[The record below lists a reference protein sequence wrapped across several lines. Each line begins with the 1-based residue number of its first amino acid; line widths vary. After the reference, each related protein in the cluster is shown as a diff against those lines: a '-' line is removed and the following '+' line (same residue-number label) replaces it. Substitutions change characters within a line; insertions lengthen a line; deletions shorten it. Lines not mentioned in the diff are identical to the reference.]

1 MIRISSRTFLAHL
14 ESTGLARV
22 LDIAYHAAIADPAAA
37 ATSSRIARPL
47 GLETSNRT
55 RSVRTTAHATMILSV
70 VGYFL
75 MMTTH
80 TAIDGLPT
88 TRRVFVIWLGGPMSA
103 TRAASLDAIRR
114 HVGVPVEL
122 ISEQSL
128 DRWVTA
134 AAPLHP
140 AFSHLSAIHQADYL
154 RCYLMHHHGGG
165 YLDLKPLEADW
176 RPAFD
181 QLDANPDLLTVG
193 YPEVGRRG
201 VGTFGV
207 ELLGSP
213 RPLHSAWWRYRWLQ
227 LNYRR
232 LIGVCAFVCRPQST
246 FTTAW
251 FATVT
256 QRLDS
261 FQAALA
267 AHPARHLRD
276 HAGFPIDGQPSGYPV
291 TWTALLAD
299 IFHPLALRH
308 RHHIL
313 NTLPPPSFHG
323 YQ

>member
-1 MIRISSRTFLAHL
+1 
-14 ESTGLARV
+14 
-22 LDIAYHAAIADPAAA
+22 
-37 ATSSRIARPL
+37 
-47 GLETSNRT
+47 
-55 RSVRTTAHATMILSV
+55 
-70 VGYFL
+70 
-75 MMTTH
+75 
-80 TAIDGLPT
+80 
-88 TRRVFVIWLGGPMSA
+88 MSA

-128 DRWVTA
+128 GDWLVDD
-134 AAPLHP
+134 APLPP
-140 AFSHLSAIHQADYL
+140 AFGRLSAIHKADYM

-181 QLDANPDLLTVG
+181 QLDARPELMTVG
-193 YPEVGRRG
+193 YREVSRHG

-207 ELLGSP
+207 EMLGSP
-213 RPLHSAWWRYRWLQ
+213 RPLHAAWWRYRWLQ

-232 LIGVCAFVCRPQST
+232 LIGVCAFVMRPRT
-246 FTTAW
+246 PLTAAW
-251 FATVT
+251 FAGVSR
-256 QRLDS
+256 RLDD
-261 FQAALA
+261 FADALA
-267 AHPARHLRD
+267 AHPAAHPRD
-276 HAGFPIDGQPSGYPV
+276 HAGFLVDGQPSDYPV

-313 NTLPPPSFHG
+313 DTLPPPSFHR